1 MQPPR
6 TAGQP
11 FEERRRRWCALIRRG
26 GSCVP
31 RCLELQLIIAS
42 GIFRLSRS
50 RTNSY
55 GTRYEADAGVVI
67 ARWDIERT
75 TDADRLQE
83 YSEKKRVFFFS
94 TAIIAQKIGENRH
107 GCVGSMV
114 PKRKWCTC
122 RFTSHLVA
130 SRSPWNQST
139 PPTPP
144 RACVQERYGGAYAKS

>member
-83 YSEKKRVFFFS
+83 YSEKKRVFFFFYCNNS
-94 TAIIAQKIGENRH
+94 PKDRRKQAWLRGFNGSKKKMVYVSIHIAPRSLPFSLE
-107 GCVGSMV
+107 
-114 PKRKWCTC
+114 PKY
-122 RFTSHLVA
+122 TSH
-130 SRSPWNQST
+130 SPKSMRT
-139 PPTPP
+139 GTL
-144 RACVQERYGGAYAKS
+144 RRCVR